1 MKYVPDTSVLIDG
14 RITRLIEA
22 GELKGATIIVPEAV
36 VSELEAQANQGREIG
51 FKGLNELKALAEK
64 RQLGEIDLTYVGR
77 RPTADEIKLASTGE
91 IDALIRTVAV
101 ENGATFVTSDIVQSE
116 VARAKGLEV
125 MYLQPEREEEGP
137 LLLEQFFTPNTMSV
151 FLKENV
157 PPRAKR
163 GSISKLRLVKI
174 RKTPMTEKEMREIAT
189 DIIERAKSHA
199 RGFIELERRGATIVQ
214 LGSIRIAIAR
224 PPFSDGIEITAV
236 RPIATV
242 KLEDYKFADELKSRL
257 SEATRGIMI
266 AGPPGSGKSTLAQS
280 IAEFLTA
287 QGFIVKT
294 MESPRD
300 LQVPDEITQYTA
312 LEGDMAKTADILLLV
327 RPDYT
332 IYDEVRKTTDFK
344 TFADMRLA
352 GVGMVGVVHTT
363 RAIDALQRLIGRVEF
378 GIIPQ
383 VVDTVIFLH
392 QGEIEIVYDV
402 HFAVKVPS
410 GMTEADLARPVIEVR
425 NFETKK
431 VEYEIY
437 LFSRQI
443 VVMEVS
449 ATAKRTVKPTW
460 KFAARE
466 IEKEID
472 KYAKEPVK
480 VEVLSDTRANVYV
493 SDRDI
498 SHVIGKGGKNI
509 DKIEDTLG
517 IDIDVLERAEE
528 PRKKQKEPVPVK
540 EREKERPSKPTVQAD
555 VELSDKHVII
565 TSDAQAGA
573 IVDVLVDDSYLFT
586 ATIGRGGEIKV
597 TKGTNIANRIID
609 ALDQGHPIMVR
620 SA

>member
-1 MKYVPDTSVLIDG
+1 MNYVPDTSVLIDG

-51 FKGLNELKALAEK
+51 FKGLNELKALAEQK
-64 RQLGEIDLTYVGR
+64 RSGEIDLVYTGR
-77 RPTADEIKLASTGE
+77 RPTVDEIKLASVGE
-91 IDALIRTVAV
+91 IDAMIRKVAV
-101 ENGATFVTSDIVQSE
+101 ENSATFVTSDIVQSE

-125 MYLQPEREEEGP
+125 MYLQPEKEEERP

-151 FLKENV
+151 FLKEGV

-174 RKTPMTEKEMREIAT
+174 RKTPMTEQEMREIAT
-189 DIIERAKSHA
+189 DIIEHAKSHA
-199 RGFIELERRGATIVQ
+199 HAFIELERRGATIVQ
-214 LGSIRIAIAR
+214 YGSIRIAIAR

-236 RPIATV
+236 RPIASV
-242 KLEDYKFADELKSRL
+242 KLDDYKFADELKSRL
-257 SEATRGIMI
+257 SEATRGITI

-280 IAEFLTA
+280 IAEFLTS

-300 LQVPDEITQYTA
+300 LQVPAEITQYAA

-332 IYDEVRKTTDFK
+332 IYDEVRKTADFK

-383 VVDTVIFLH
+383 VVDTVIFL
-392 QGEIEIVYDV
+392 QKGEIETVYDV

-410 GMTEADLARPVIEVR
+410 GMIEADLARPVIEVR

-443 VVMEVS
+443 VVMEVG
-449 ATAKRTVKPTW
+449 ATAQRAVKPTW

-498 SHVIGKGGKNI
+498 SHVIGKGGKTI

-517 IDIDVLERAEE
+517 IDIDVLEMHEE
-528 PRKKQKEPVPVK
+528 PQKKKKEP
-540 EREKERPSKPTVQAD
+540 EKQQESKLTIQAD
-555 VELSDKHVII
+555 VELTDKHVII
-565 TSDAQAGA
+565 TSDAHAGD
-573 IVDVLVDDSYLFT
+573 IVDVLIGDAYLFT

-597 TKGTNIANRIID
+597 TKGTNIANRIVD
-609 ALDQGHPIMVR
+609 ALDHGYPVMVR

>member
-1 MKYVPDTSVLIDG
+1 MKVKYVPDTSVLIDG
-14 RITRLIEA
+14 RITKLIDE
-22 GELKGATIIVPEAV
+22 GELRGAAIIIPEAV

-51 FKGLNELKALAEK
+51 FKGLNELKALAERK
-64 RQLGEIDLTYVGR
+64 RSGEVDVTYVGR
-77 RPTADEIKLASTGE
+77 RPTADEIKLASVGE
-91 IDALIRTVAV
+91 IDAMIRTVAV
-101 ENGATFVTSDIVQSE
+101 ENGATFITSDIVQSE
-116 VARAKGLEV
+116 VARAKGLDV
-125 MYLQPEREEEGP
+125 TYLQPEKGAKKP
-137 LLLEQFFTPNTMSV
+137 LLLQKFFTRDTMSV
-151 FLKENV
+151 FLKEGV

-163 GSISKLRLVKI
+163 GSIADLRLVNI
-174 RKTPMTEKEMREIAT
+174 RKTRMSEKEIRAIAS
-189 DIIERAKSHA
+189 DVIEQAKS
-199 RGFIELERRGATIVQ
+199 RSDGFIEIERRGATIVQ
-214 LGSIRIAIAR
+214 LGSLRIAIAR

-242 KLEDYKFADELKSRL
+242 KLDDYKFSDELKNRL
-257 SEATRGIMI
+257 SQSTRGILI
-266 AGPPGSGKSTLAQS
+266 AGPPGSGKSTLAAS
-280 IAEFLTA
+280 VAEFLA
-287 QGFIVKT
+287 GQDFIVKT

-300 LQVPDEITQYTA
+300 LQVPDNITQYSA

-363 RAIDALQRLIGRVEF
+363 RGIDALQRLIGRVEF

-383 VVDTVIFLH
+383 VVDTVIFLKK
-392 QGEIEIVYDV
+392 GEIELVYDV

-410 GMTEADLARPVIEVR
+410 GMMEADLARPVIEVR
-425 NFETKK
+425 NFETNK

-443 VVMEVS
+443 VVMAVGPKEPGR
-449 ATAKRTVKPTW
+449 AKPTW

-466 IEKEID
+466 IEREID
-472 KYAKEPVK
+472 KYAKEPVT
-480 VEVLSDTRANVYV
+480 VEILSDTRANVYV

-509 DKIEDTLG
+509 EKVEDVLG
-517 IDIDVLERAEE
+517 IDIDVLETNEESRRSKDRQKVAPQKAPSNAEIDL
-528 PRKKQKEPVPVK
+528 
-540 EREKERPSKPTVQAD
+540 AD
-555 VELSDKHVII
+555 RHVIV
-565 TSDAQAGA
+565 TSNARPGE
-573 IVDVLVDDSYLFT
+573 IVDVLIDDDYLFT

-597 TKGTNIANRIID
+597 TKGTNIANRILD
-609 ALDQGHPIMVR
+609 ALDRGARIMMR